1 MKRFSGTSVFHLAFA
16 AASLLVHDWMLHNGM
31 YGMEAA
37 ADVYQPFMG
46 AIPEGG
52 DKPFAAGP
60 LVFAFYELFSRLF
73 DTPLTAFHAGSAFLA
88 ATFTYAVLRL
98 AFRLGSPAWLL
109 LLIGL
114 WSLIS
119 PLVHWT
125 SLSHPHILLGMV
137 FLFLLFLSLRNN
149 NYLLVII
156 FLVHLALTH
165 HIIAVAAG
173 ILTATSLIRSPGLKK
188 ASFF

>member
-1 MKRFSGTSVFHLAFA
+1 MKRFSGTPLFHLAFA
-16 AASLLVHDWMLHNGM
+16 VVSLLVHYWMLYNGM

-37 ADVYQPFMG
+37 ADVYKPFMG
-46 AIPEGG
+46 AIPDGG

-60 LVFAFYELFSRLF
+60 LVFAFYELISSLF
-73 DTPLTAFHAGSAFLA
+73 DSPLTAFHAGSAILA

-98 AFRLGSPAWLL
+98 AFRLGSRAWLL

-119 PLVHWT
+119 PLLHWMT
-125 SLSHPHILLGMV
+125 LSHPHILLGLV
-137 FLFLLFLSLRNN
+137 FLLLLFLSLRNN
-149 NYLLVII
+149 NYVLVII
-156 FLVHLALTH
+156 FLIHLVLTH

-173 ILTATSLIRSPGLKK
+173 VLTATSLIRSPGLKK

>member
-1 MKRFSGTSVFHLAFA
+1 MKRFSGTPLFHLAFA
-16 AASLLVHDWMLHNGM
+16 AASLLIHYWMLHTGM
-31 YGMEAA
+31 YGMETA
-37 ADVYQPFMG
+37 ADVYKPFMG
-46 AIPEGG
+46 ALPDGG
-52 DKPFAAGP
+52 ENPFAAGP
-60 LVFAFYELFSRLF
+60 LVFAFYEFFSSLF
-73 DTPLTAFHAGSAFLA
+73 DEPLTAFHAGSAILA

-119 PLVHWT
+119 PLVHWMT
-125 SLSHPHILLGMV
+125 LSHPHILLGTV

-156 FLVHLALTH
+156 FLVHLVLTH

-173 ILTATSLIRSPGLKK
+173 VLTATSLIRSPGLKK
-188 ASFF
+188 TSFF